1 MLSMLKL
8 LATTLLLSSTLFAS
22 STSDRV
28 EDFLEQTFHNNPNIL
43 ALKVKVVDEVPI
55 EQLKGWNGVIVSVDA
70 LVKTKTKARNIK
82 QKMIWFTNGEV
93 ITKDLTDMST
103 GESFTQLVAPSF
115 KSEYYKDENRI
126 YGNVNAKHKVA
137 IFSDPLCPF
146 CKSFVPSAVE
156 DMKKEPNKFAIYYYN
171 FPLQSL
177 HPASVPLVKAAIA
190 AELQGI
196 KDVTLN
202 LYKIHVNPKEK
213 NINVIL
219 NAFNKVMNTD
229 IKPSDLK
236 SPSVLKFYNDG
247 LDLADEL
254 MVQGTPTI
262 FFDGKL
268 DRSKKAYKKVK

>member
-8 LATTLLLSSTLFAS
+8 LATALLLSSTLFAS
-22 STSDRV
+22 SSSDKV

-43 ALKVKVVDEVPI
+43 ALKVNVVDEVPI
-55 EQLKGWNGVIVSVDA
+55 EQLKGWSGVIVSVDA

-93 ITKDLTDMST
+93 ITKDLTDMNT
-103 GESFTQLVAPSF
+103 GESFTQFVAPSF
-115 KSEYYKDENRI
+115 KPEYYKDENLI
-126 YGNVNAKHKVA
+126 YGNADAKHKVA

-146 CKSFVPSAVE
+146 CKSFVPSALE
-156 DMKKEPNKFAIYYYN
+156 DMKKEPNKFAVYYYN

-177 HPASVPLVKAAIA
+177 HPASIPLVKAAIA
-190 AELQGI
+190 AELKGT
-196 KDVTLN
+196 KEVTLK
-202 LYKIHVNPKEK
+202 LYKVHIDPKEK
-213 NINVIL
+213 SINMIL

-229 IKPSDLK
+229 IKPSDLN
-236 SPSVLKFYNDG
+236 SPSVLKFYKEG

-262 FFDGKL
+262 FIDGKL
-268 DRSKKAYKKVK
+268 DRSKNAYKKVK